1 MAKIKGKVYRAVL
14 SVFFPFILLSC
25 GPYSFNPGGG
35 GAKSIAVPLFE
46 NQTTQFGVREA
57 LTDSV
62 TARFLRDNTLKI
74 ASAAGAELLL
84 SGTVVRYERSA
95 HTFDASQQVKQYV
108 VNIWA
113 DVSVTSQ
120 KDKKTVWEEKELL
133 GFGIYDPAQEIE
145 EGGTKR
151 KETEEDGKA
160 RAVSKLAEDIV
171 NRTVRGW

>member
-1 MAKIKGKVYRAVL
+1 MAKVAEIFLRAFGAAL
-14 SVFFPFILLSC
+14 LAALFISC
-25 GPYSFNPGGG
+25 GPYSFNPGGA

-62 TARFLRDNTLKI
+62 SARFLRDNTLKI
-74 ASAAGAELLL
+74 TSAAGAELLL
-84 SGTVVRYERSA
+84 SGTVVRYERTA

-113 DVSVTSQ
+113 DVTVTSQ
-120 KDKKTVWEEKELL
+120 KDKKTVWEQKELL
-133 GFGIYDPAQEIE
+133 GFGIYDASL
-145 EGGTKR
+145 
-151 KETEEDGKA
+151 ETEEDGKA